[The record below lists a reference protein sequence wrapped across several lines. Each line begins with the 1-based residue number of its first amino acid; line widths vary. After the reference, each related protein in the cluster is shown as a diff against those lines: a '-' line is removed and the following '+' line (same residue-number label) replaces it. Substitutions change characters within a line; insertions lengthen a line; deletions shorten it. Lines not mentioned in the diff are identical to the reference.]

1 MGIRSQR
8 IGIKEVA
15 SAAGVSVTTVSH
27 ALNGKGRLPEATRVR
42 VRRIADQLGYRPNA
56 TARNLVVG
64 KTGLLGLAVSQGGGP
79 PFPASDFAY
88 FAQLMMAASTEA
100 IANGY
105 ALVLA
110 PADGALDPSSG
121 IAVDGA
127 IIVDPVKD
135 DPLVARLRA
144 AGITVVTTGR
154 SEDGDAGCWVD
165 NNHIAGA
172 RSMLD
177 HLARRGGKRIALMTS
192 PIEISYTLDVEGAY
206 RDWCESRAM
215 EPLVKRTASD
225 LTERAGYDAALELLA
240 LDDPPDAIFATY
252 DRLAFGT
259 LMAADAHAV
268 RVPDDLLLATTATE
282 SQAPEQASPSLTT
295 LNLHPEEIGRS
306 AASLLVDLLDEQEP
320 TQRHVLVP
328 HRVIARSSTRR
339 AVSAGQDPSKN

>member
-15 SAAGVSVTTVSH
+15 FAAGVSVTTVSH
-27 ALNGKGRLPEATRVR
+27 ALNGKGRLPEATRLR
-42 VRRIADQLGYRPNA
+42 VQNVADQLGYRPNA

-64 KTGLLGLAVSQGGGP
+64 RTGLLGLAVSQAGGP
-79 PFPASDFAY
+79 PFAASDFAY

-110 PADGALDPSSG
+110 PADGALDPSG
-121 IAVDGA
+121 KIAVDGA
-127 IIVDPVKD
+127 IIVDPVRQ
-135 DPLVARLRA
+135 DPLVARLRR

-154 SEDGDAGCWVD
+154 DPGDDDRGCWVD

-172 RSMLD
+172 WSMLD
-177 HLARRGGKRIALMTS
+177 HLARRGGERIALMTS
-192 PIEISYTLDVEGAY
+192 PIEISYTIDIEHAY
-206 RDWCESRAM
+206 RGWCERRGVA
-215 EPLVKRTASD
+215 PLVKRTASD

-240 LDDPPDAIFATY
+240 LEQPPDAIFATY

-259 LMAADAHAV
+259 LMAADARDV
-268 RVPDDLLLATTATE
+268 RVPGDLLLATTATE
-282 SQAPEQASPSLTT
+282 SQAPEQVSPSLTT

-306 AASLLVDLLDEQEP
+306 AAGLLVDLLDEHEP
-320 TQRHVLVP
+320 AQRHVIVP

-339 AVSAGQDPSKN
+339 G

>member
-27 ALNGKGRLPEATRVR
+27 ALNGKGRLPEATRLR
-42 VRRIADQLGYRPNA
+42 VRNVADQLGYRPNV

-64 KTGLLGLAVSQGGGP
+64 RTGLLGLAVSQAGGP
-79 PFPASDFAY
+79 PFAASDFAY

-100 IANGY
+100 IADGY

-110 PADGALDPSSG
+110 PADGALDPSGG

-127 IIVDPVKD
+127 IIVDPVRE
-135 DPLVARLRA
+135 DPLVERLRR

-154 SEDGDAGCWVD
+154 DPGTGERGYWVD

-172 RSMLD
+172 SSMLD
-177 HLARRGGKRIALMTS
+177 HLERRGGRRIALMTS
-192 PIEISYTLDVEGAY
+192 PIEISYTSDVERAY
-206 RDWCESRAM
+206 RAWCDERRI
-215 EPLVKRTASD
+215 EPLVKTTAPD
-225 LTERAGYDAALELLA
+225 LTERAGYDAALDLLSRPE
-240 LDDPPDAIFATY
+240 PPDAIFATY

-259 LMAADAHAV
+259 LMAADARGV
-268 RVPDDLLLATTATE
+268 KVPDDLLLATTATE
-282 SQAPEQASPSLTT
+282 SQAPEQVNPSLTT

-306 AASLLVDLLDEQEP
+306 AARLLVDLLDEQEP
-320 TQRHVLVP
+320 AQRHVIVP

-339 AVSAGQDPSKN
+339 GQG